1 MNGKTVVRR
10 QVLQSM
16 LGAAGAGAAGYWLSK
31 RSRKPELAA
40 APLVSR
46 NLSVPADER
55 FPVMAVAT
63 GGQVAETVRLAVRA
77 LGGIHRFVSR
87 GDVVVVKPNA
97 AWDRTP
103 EQAANTNPEL
113 VGELVRLCLEAGA
126 RKVLVADVPVNDA
139 QSTYVRSGIGA
150 ATRGAGGELIY
161 PEERL
166 FREVNLQGEVL
177 TEWPVLQPFLEA
189 DKLIN
194 VPVAKHHSLT
204 RVTLGLKNLYGVIG
218 GQRHR
223 LHQRIHESLADLA
236 GFLRPTL
243 TVMDCWRVLL
253 RNGPSGGSL
262 ADVAV
267 RRTIAVSTDPVAADA
282 WAAATIWGLPAASLP
297 YLGLAAARGIGT
309 PDYEKVKTQ
318 FLTA

>member
-1 MNGKTVVRR
+1 MVRR
-10 QVLQSM
+10 QVLASLM
-16 LGAAGAGAAGYWLSK
+16 CAAGTGAWGYWLSR
-31 RSRKPELAA
+31 RSRKPELGT
-40 APLVSR
+40 APPVSR
-46 NLSVPADER
+46 NLSVPEDER
-55 FPVMAVAT
+55 FPVMAVVS
-63 GGQVAETVRLAVRA
+63 GGEVPRAVRLAVEA
-77 LGGIHRFVSR
+77 LGAISRFVSR

-103 EQAANTNPEL
+103 EQAANTNPE
-113 VGELVRLCLEAGA
+113 VIAELVRLCLEAGA
-126 RKVLVADVPVNDA
+126 KKVMVADVPVNEA
-139 QSTYVRSGIGA
+139 QSTYARSGIGA
-150 ATRGAGGELIY
+150 AVRGAGGELIY
-161 PEERL
+161 PEQRL

-177 TEWPVLQPFLEA
+177 TEWPVLLPFLEA
-189 DKLIN
+189 DKFIN

-204 RVTLGLKNLYGVIG
+204 GVTLGLKNLYGVIG

-223 LHQRIHESLADLA
+223 LHQRIHESLADLV

-262 ADVAV
+262 SDVAL

-282 WAAATIWGLPAASLP
+282 WAAATFWGLPASRLP

-309 PDYEKVKTQ
+309 PDYEKVRMQ